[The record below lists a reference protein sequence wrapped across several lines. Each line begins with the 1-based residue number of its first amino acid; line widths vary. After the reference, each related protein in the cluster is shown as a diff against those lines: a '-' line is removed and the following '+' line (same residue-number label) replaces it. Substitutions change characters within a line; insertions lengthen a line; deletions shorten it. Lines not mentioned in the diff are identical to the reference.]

1 MFFGNPQ
8 QFSPQ
13 IRRQNL
19 KKKPS
24 SHHLDIGSEVSLERF
39 CTHPSRCWSIL
50 LPPRTAAFFW
60 QQLFFGPIGPHGMK
74 IGILRL
80 GTELADPM
88 ELDDSD
94 ASVAELRRSVR
105 ERLEVDEKMG
115 VRLGVSVYSFLG
127 VFGEKIEGT
136 AWLFLLWI
144 GRKHEKKKIMRGWFG

>member
-1 MFFGNPQ
+1 
-8 QFSPQ
+8 
-13 IRRQNL
+13 
-19 KKKPS
+19 
-24 SHHLDIGSEVSLERF
+24 
-39 CTHPSRCWSIL
+39 
-50 LPPRTAAFFW
+50 
-60 QQLFFGPIGPHGMK
+60 MK

-115 VRLGVSVYSFLG
+115 VRLGVSGKIRSWEAI
-127 VFGEKIEGT
+127 GEKIEGT

-144 GRKHEKKKIMRGWFG
+144 GRNHEKEDCEGVVWVMYIF